1 MRSKLT
7 GATSPFAMSLSVA
20 SPDAETPSYA
30 PVAIRSTMSSELA
43 PSFVF
48 TLQPVCCVNAS
59 AHDLSA

>member
-1 MRSKLT
+1 
-7 GATSPFAMSLSVA
+7 MSLSVA